1 MEVID
6 DEMCKRANV
15 PMNGGIAPVEK
26 FVITWQKLSNDA
38 NSDVLPSLRHLYGNQ
53 HAGLQAD
60 NASTSTIPSRYWGTT
75 YWTPTQMSVSGMR
88 ILDDLL
94 TYLAARVAIPM
105 RAAAAPTA
113 VNKHSPHIM

>member
-1 MEVID
+1 
-6 DEMCKRANV
+6 
-15 PMNGGIAPVEK
+15 MNGGIAPVEN

-38 NSDVLPSLRHLYGNQ
+38 SSDVLPSSRHLDGN
-53 HAGLQAD
+53 HHTGLQTD
-60 NASTSTIPSRYWGTT
+60 DTSTSTIPSRYWGTT
-75 YWTPTQMSVSGMR
+75 YWTSTQISGQHKSVSGMR
-88 ILDDLL
+88 FLYDLF